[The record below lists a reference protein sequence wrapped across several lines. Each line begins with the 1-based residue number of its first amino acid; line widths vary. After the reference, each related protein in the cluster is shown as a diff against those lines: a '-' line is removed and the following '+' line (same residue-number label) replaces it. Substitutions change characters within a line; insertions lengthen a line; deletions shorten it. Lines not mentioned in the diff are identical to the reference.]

1 MTCTRWVGRHILLGT
16 VAILGLSCSHAPAPT
31 PSARAGRAFGELA
44 ESVPSPSLRSP
55 ATPPPSASAPAG
67 PWHWTRALAGADEAL
82 AVAVD
87 AQGAVL
93 VAGATHRAEPAGPAA
108 FVRKL
113 GPTGGALWAQ
123 SFPGRGKIA
132 GIAVDGAGAITAVG
146 AFVGRLEFGE
156 IVLESKSARSDLFIA
171 RLTPQG
177 RVVWANR
184 YGSAAYEAATAVV
197 VDGGGNCYV
206 TGTYQQDLDFG
217 LGSLDNRLVYDVF
230 VVKLDPGGKALWNQG
245 FHAAGGTETTGLAL
259 ALAPNGDVLVAG
271 RVQGTAD
278 FGRGFTTP
286 HRGSADAFVARLT
299 ADGKPLG
306 GKRFGGRDAAEANA
320 ITVDRHGDVVL
331 AGAFSSELRVDGGT
345 TLKSAGSK
353 DVFVLALD
361 GALSPRRSKRF
372 GGTGA
377 DAARAVVVDGQQR
390 IFAAGSFDGDLG
402 LGDNA
407 PVGPGGSD
415 GFLSAFD
422 SRGGHLFTARLA
434 SAADDEIRAVALDRK
449 GEPVVAGTFG
459 GAIELA
465 GLLPAGRRNGFVA
478 KVAAHRVPAAEIAQM
493 RAADLRPST
502 DTPAATATQDLALAV
517 SACERGD
524 LPLLQSLVPG
534 KVPVSATRAD
544 GWSLLYI
551 AAYKGKADLVRYL
564 LEHKADANGDGARGY
579 TGLHQATRWG
589 YVDTVAAL
597 LAGGA
602 DVNAGDGSRNGAPLH
617 IAIEEARGDAELTK
631 LLLAHGARTD
641 TRDGRGR
648 TPLMLAVSKKRD
660 DVVDA
665 LLAAQADVNAT
676 DESKNSVLAWAAI
689 SDNPSAALKLL
700 GKRAKVDEPNDSRMT
715 PLFHAA
721 HGGTTA
727 VVAALLERGARPD
740 CVESKYGD
748 SALMRAAN
756 NGHLPI
762 VKLLVDRKAKLE
774 LENQE
779 GLTAFMMAARNGN
792 RDVVEF
798 LLSRK
803 ANARHKDKHGNDA
816 LDLAKRQNQ
825 RAMVTYLEQ
834 LLGKRK

>member
-1 MTCTRWVGRHILLGT
+1 
-16 VAILGLSCSHAPAPT
+16 
-31 PSARAGRAFGELA
+31 
-44 ESVPSPSLRSP
+44 
-55 ATPPPSASAPAG
+55 
-67 PWHWTRALAGADEAL
+67 LAGADEAL

-87 AQGAVL
+87 TQGAVL
-93 VAGATHRAEPAGPAA
+93 VAGGNQGTEAAGPAA

-113 GPTGGALWAQ
+113 DPAGVALWEQ
-123 SFPGRGKIA
+123 RFPGSGRIA

-146 AFVGRLEFGE
+146 AFVGRLALGE

-177 RVVWANR
+177 RVAWANR
-184 YGSAAYEAATAVV
+184 YGSAAYEAASAVV

-217 LGSLDNRLVYDVF
+217 LGSLDNRLVYDIF
-230 VVKLDPGGKALWNQG
+230 VVKLDPGGKAMWNQG

-271 RVQGTAD
+271 RVQGAAD
-278 FGRGFTTP
+278 FGRGFSTP
-286 HRGSADAFVARLT
+286 HRGSADAFVARLS

-320 ITVDRHGDVVL
+320 IAVDRHGDVVL
-331 AGAFSSELRVDGGT
+331 TGAFRSDLRVDGGT
-345 TLKSAGSK
+345 TLKSAGSR

-361 GALSPRRSKRF
+361 GAFAPRWSKRF

-377 DAARAVVVDGQQR
+377 DATRAVGVDGQQHVFVAGG
-390 IFAAGSFDGDLG
+390 FAGDLG
-402 LGDNA
+402 LGDGA

-422 SRGGHLFTARLA
+422 SRGGHLFTVRLA
-434 SAADDEIRAVALDRK
+434 SAADDEIRAVALDRE

-459 GAIELA
+459 GAVEPA
-465 GLLPAGRRNGFVA
+465 GLVPVGRRTGFAA
-478 KVAAHRVPAAEIAQM
+478 KVAAQRVPAAEV
-493 RAADLRPST
+493 RAASVRPSPAVASP
-502 DTPAATATQDLALAV
+502 PAAAAAQDLTLAV

-524 LPLLQSLVPG
+524 LPLLRSLVPG
-534 KVPVSATRAD
+534 RVPVSATRAD

-564 LEHKADANGDGARGY
+564 LEHKADPNGKGGRGY
-579 TGLHQATRWG
+579 TSLHQAARWG

-602 DVNAGDGSRNGAPLH
+602 DVNAGDGSRIGTPLH
-617 IAIEEARGDAELTK
+617 VAIDEARGDAELAK
-631 LLLAHGARTD
+631 LLLSHGARTD
-641 TRDGRGR
+641 ARGDRGR
-648 TPLMLAVSKKRD
+648 TPLMLAVSNKRD

-676 DESKNSVLAWAAI
+676 DETKNSVLAWAAI

-700 GKRAKVDEPNDSRMT
+700 GQRAKVDEPNDSRMT

-727 VVAALLERGARPD
+727 IVAALLERGARPD
-740 CVESKYGD
+740 CVESKYGS

-756 NGHLPI
+756 NGHLPS
-762 VKLLVDRKAKLE
+762 VKLLVERKAKLE
-774 LENQE
+774 LENHE

-792 RDVVEF
+792 RDVVAF

-834 LLGKRK
+834 ILGKRK